1 MSPVPLLSI
10 IAYRHQRLAR
20 VPLFNPTLIVVQEG
34 HKRLLTANGE
44 TVCRAGQW
52 IALPGGQEVE
62 LINQPADGGCYR
74 ALCLGQPQPW
84 LERFLLHWGERLPT
98 PPWPG
103 ETVFTPDAR
112 AEQALADLHALPS
125 MPNDALAGA
134 HAEHVWQGLMLAL
147 AARRQAWPLFAP
159 PRKGTREQVLA
170 LFTFD
175 PGRDWNPREVANRL
189 AMSEA
194 TLRRR
199 LAAQSTSFSG
209 LLADARMERALALI
223 NGGSSLPLGDI
234 AHACG
239 YQSPSR
245 FAAAFRRRF
254 GLTPSALRAT
264 G

>member
-1 MSPVPLLSI
+1 MSPVTLLSI
-10 IAYRHQRLAR
+10 VAYRHQRLAR
-20 VPLFNPTLIVVQEG
+20 VPLLGPTLIAVQEG
-34 HKRLLTANGE
+34 HKRLLTTNGE
-44 TVCRAGQW
+44 IVCHTGQW

-74 ALCLGQPQPW
+74 ALCLGQPRPW
-84 LERFLLHWGERLPT
+84 LERFLLHWGERLPA

-103 ETVFTPDAR
+103 ETIFTPDER
-112 AEQALADLHALPS
+112 ALQALADLQALPAMS
-125 MPNDALAGA
+125 NDALADA
-134 HAEHVWQGLMLAL
+134 HAEHVWQGLMLTL
-147 AARRQAWPLFAP
+147 AAQRQAWPLFAP
-159 PRKGTREQVLA
+159 PRQGTREQVLA

-175 PGRDWNPREVANRL
+175 PGRDWNPREVASRL

-199 LAAQSTSFSG
+199 LAAQSTSFSA

-223 NGGSSLPLGDI
+223 NGSRQPLGDI
-234 AHACG
+234 AHTCG